1 MRFRRVLLVITDTS
15 HSQKRQIFQWR
26 RVHMEYVNIY
36 DMRNTYETDLHMKNV
51 HVYDEHFS
59 YEHVKYVNGDVYIW
73 NMYIHVT

>member
-1 MRFRRVLLVITDTS
+1 
-15 HSQKRQIFQWR
+15 
-26 RVHMEYVNIY
+26 MEYVNIY